1 MEPADAGEH
10 ELVGELLSQLKEGQ
24 EEVDGKLDSMR
35 SENEALWGE
44 VLSLRQ
50 KHNQQQ
56 KIVNK
61 LIQVSFEKNAMKN
74 KM

>member
-1 MEPADAGEH
+1 M
-10 ELVGELLSQLKEGQ
+10 GELLSQLKEGQ

-61 LIQVSFEKNAMKN
+61 LIQVSFAKIAMKT

>member
-61 LIQVSFEKNAMKN
+61 LIQVSFEKTAMKN